1 MLKDAGGVISTSRS
15 MLARRNAGA
24 ERWLA
29 NLVRALTKL
38 ELESVRPSLPLMG
51 ATRAAA
57 LTKIRSPTAQNT
69 AWWPTRPGY
78 IDASLLSATTEQAG
92 EKIRECTAFDLSILV
107 WAFDA
112 LGRKMPSGFLPKA
125 MQHFAQELSLEGD
138 VTTSEKVGMFWFDMA
153 NVASSLGSAER
164 AAFDTRFKQQL
175 LKPVQ
180 DSLRRLCSAQMPHQS
195 SFDMWQMLVDKW
207 NIPYLGAHYTA
218 EVFRVLGVPQSAPD
232 SSNDTT
238 PGSQDED
245 SGNDAEAS
253 PSGMRHL
260 RNFLF
265 VLPWLQHDQSISA
278 RTCNR
283 WRLPRCDTNGM
294 ASQLPRPSGDFSS
307 AVAWASA
314 AGGTAGAAF
323 KKAAGAARVQAGQV
337 KAAVDSQV
345 WPPFGATGGAA
356 SSTARSPFQ
365 SDEPNYGPLPPV
377 QIRVNEACD
386 IVQQPLSLRYCHPHC
401 AAVAMSGILNWLYD
415 LWEDPPEPDSPFI
428 KALKDDWQ
436 LARQWLRLAE
446 NSESREEDVTKQ
458 QLEARIAT
466 AEKAASKVTEPNK
479 LLDLAEAYG
488 VLNPRDKRCLETCEL
503 VMKFSLP
510 FLSRQRQG
518 DAHQLHAR
526 SLFLHQDFEGSLR
539 ALLRA
544 QECYKDQGNKRLRR
558 SNNLGL
564 LRAHAALGQGTEAS
578 ERLKVALTMCST
590 KEEALNVYLSG
601 RAALE
606 DGGFGDKFEMLWED
620 HLDDNPET
628 KAHLDQQMAAMKQ
641 LTKQVP
647 QNQDSGSE
655 EDFKMPETLKD
666 FVQLAKRHKAIASF
680 VLIFVVL
687 YIIAAV
693 YISNWL
699 SKAIMQRLAEQ
710 KL

>member
-1 MLKDAGGVISTSRS
+1 
-15 MLARRNAGA
+15 
-24 ERWLA
+24 
-29 NLVRALTKL
+29 
-38 ELESVRPSLPLMG
+38 
-51 ATRAAA
+51 
-57 LTKIRSPTAQNT
+57 
-69 AWWPTRPGY
+69 
-78 IDASLLSATTEQAG
+78 
-92 EKIRECTAFDLSILV
+92 
-107 WAFDA
+107 
-112 LGRKMPSGFLPKA
+112 
-125 MQHFAQELSLEGD
+125 
-138 VTTSEKVGMFWFDMA
+138 
-153 NVASSLGSAER
+153 
-164 AAFDTRFKQQL
+164 
-175 LKPVQ
+175 
-180 DSLRRLCSAQMPHQS
+180 
-195 SFDMWQMLVDKW
+195 
-207 NIPYLGAHYTA
+207 
-218 EVFRVLGVPQSAPD
+218 
-232 SSNDTT
+232 
-238 PGSQDED
+238 
-245 SGNDAEAS
+245 
-253 PSGMRHL
+253 
-260 RNFLF
+260 
-265 VLPWLQHDQSISA
+265 
-278 RTCNR
+278 
-283 WRLPRCDTNGM
+283 
-294 ASQLPRPSGDFSS
+294 
-307 AVAWASA
+307 
-314 AGGTAGAAF
+314 
-323 KKAAGAARVQAGQV
+323 
-337 KAAVDSQV
+337 
-345 WPPFGATGGAA
+345 
-356 SSTARSPFQ
+356 
-365 SDEPNYGPLPPV
+365 
-377 QIRVNEACD
+377 
-386 IVQQPLSLRYCHPHC
+386 
-401 AAVAMSGILNWLYD
+401 MSGILNWLYD

-428 KALKDDWQ
+428 KALKDDW
-436 LARQWLRLAE
+436 LAE

-526 SLFLHQDFEGSLR
+526 SLFLSQDFEGSLR

-606 DGGFGDKFEMLWED
+606 DGGFGDNFERLWED

-628 KAHLDQQMAAMKQ
+628 KVHLDQQMAAMKQ

-647 QNQDSGSE
+647 QNQDAGSE

-666 FVQLAKRHKAIASF
+666 FVQLAKRHKAIATF

-687 YIIAAV
+687 YIILAV

>member
-1 MLKDAGGVISTSRS
+1 
-15 MLARRNAGA
+15 
-24 ERWLA
+24 
-29 NLVRALTKL
+29 
-38 ELESVRPSLPLMG
+38 
-51 ATRAAA
+51 
-57 LTKIRSPTAQNT
+57 
-69 AWWPTRPGY
+69 
-78 IDASLLSATTEQAG
+78 
-92 EKIRECTAFDLSILV
+92 
-107 WAFDA
+107 
-112 LGRKMPSGFLPKA
+112 
-125 MQHFAQELSLEGD
+125 
-138 VTTSEKVGMFWFDMA
+138 
-153 NVASSLGSAER
+153 
-164 AAFDTRFKQQL
+164 
-175 LKPVQ
+175 
-180 DSLRRLCSAQMPHQS
+180 
-195 SFDMWQMLVDKW
+195 
-207 NIPYLGAHYTA
+207 
-218 EVFRVLGVPQSAPD
+218 
-232 SSNDTT
+232 
-238 PGSQDED
+238 
-245 SGNDAEAS
+245 
-253 PSGMRHL
+253 
-260 RNFLF
+260 
-265 VLPWLQHDQSISA
+265 
-278 RTCNR
+278 
-283 WRLPRCDTNGM
+283 
-294 ASQLPRPSGDFSS
+294 
-307 AVAWASA
+307 
-314 AGGTAGAAF
+314 
-323 KKAAGAARVQAGQV
+323 
-337 KAAVDSQV
+337 
-345 WPPFGATGGAA
+345 
-356 SSTARSPFQ
+356 
-365 SDEPNYGPLPPV
+365 
-377 QIRVNEACD
+377 
-386 IVQQPLSLRYCHPHC
+386 
-401 AAVAMSGILNWLYD
+401 MSGILSWLYD

-428 KALKDDWQ
+428 KALKDDW
-436 LARQWLRLAE
+436 LAE

-647 QNQDSGSE
+647 QNQEDAGSE

-666 FVQLAKRHKAIASF
+666 FVQLAKRHKPIATF

-699 SKAIMQRLAEQ
+699 SKAIMQRLTEQ